1 MIGSVERNT
10 GQVIEQVAHIAELFS
25 ARHLTEFRGAQTK
38 NTHKSR
44 LCKIAHTVAQ
54 TNFLP
59 VPGRT
64 VNIKPLHRVCRYITH

>member
-1 MIGSVERNT
+1 MIGTVERNT
-10 GQVIEQVAHIAELFS
+10 GQVIEQVAHIAEMFS
-25 ARHLTEFRGAQTK
+25 ARHLSEFRGAESNHTL
-38 NTHKSR
+38 TSR

-64 VNIKPLHRVCRYITH
+64 VNMKPLHRVCRYITY